1 MREVTTMITVKE
13 LMEQLQKLT
22 EMGMGDAQVWYR
34 DFNDID
40 HKVSEGVYDTC
51 EKNVVLG

>member
-1 MREVTTMITVKE
+1 MITVKE

-34 DFNDID
+34 DFNDMD
-40 HKVSEGVYDTC
+40 HKVTEGVYDTY

>member
-1 MREVTTMITVKE
+1 MITVKE

-22 EMGMGDAQVWYR
+22 EMGMGDAKVWYR
-34 DFNDID
+34 DMNDMD
-40 HKVSEGVYDTC
+40 HKVTEGVYDTH